1 MGWSLSEFEVWDSE
15 FHEIVVIYLLGC
27 CGPNRLENRRHFG
40 VYMSHVYIY
49 ICNIEI
55 YIYIYVMSEVWEY
68 NLGTGTG
75 WYRFQCVSTLTL

>member
-55 YIYIYVMSEVWEY
+55 YIYICYVGSV
-68 NLGTGTG
+68 GI
-75 WYRFQCVSTLTL
+75 

>member
-55 YIYIYVMSEVWEY
+55 YIYMLCRKCGNIIWVLVQV
-68 NLGTGTG
+68 GTGFNVF
-75 WYRFQCVSTLTL
+75 RH